1 MENGFYFSLKALFV
15 LKIFNFFVKVF
26 CFFKVYDVTTSMHIM
41 TSISRSKGNQ
51 AMKLGQLVKY
61 NMRNIFLEKSY
72 RKYGGEKL
80 PDPFLKTQ
88 N

>member
-1 MENGFYFSLKALFV
+1 
-15 LKIFNFFVKVF
+15 
-26 CFFKVYDVTTSMHIM
+26 
-41 TSISRSKGNQ
+41 
-51 AMKLGQLVKY
+51 MKLGQLVKY

-88 N
+88 NWEYFLQITFAVCHVEGYQNIL

>member
-1 MENGFYFSLKALFV
+1 
-15 LKIFNFFVKVF
+15 
-26 CFFKVYDVTTSMHIM
+26 MHIM